1 MPPLFMTVKV
11 GQQRLWLPLLL
22 VWVLLLPL
30 FLVVAP
36 FALFALLALRVNP
49 FPAFAAFWR
58 LLSATRGTRI
68 EVQDQS
74 QEVFV
79 HIY

>member
-11 GQQRLWLPLLL
+11 GQQRLWLPLFL

-36 FALFALLALRVNP
+36 FALLALLALRVNP
-49 FPAFAAFWR
+49 FHASAAFWR
-58 LLSATRGTRI
+58 LLSATRGTHI
-68 EVQDQS
+68 EVQDRS

-79 HIY
+79 QIY